1 MSRFM
6 HIIRADGNTAIGMGH
21 VMRCLSIADA
31 MKERNIEPIFM
42 TADNDCVSMIED
54 RGFKVY
60 ILGTDYRNMESEL
73 PLIRKYLE
81 SQNKG
86 DKEIPVILVDSYQ
99 VTSKYYEELRK
110 LAKVACLEDM
120 GYSYPVDLLINYN
133 IYGPTL
139 VYDNKIT
146 HNILLGTR
154 YQPLRKEFQQDI
166 QYNIKDKITDVMITT
181 GGSDPYFSARAFTDA
196 FLSEKELEK
205 TQIRFHIISGPFNTH
220 GEELHKLYDENPWV
234 EIHEHVTCM
243 KEIMRRCD
251 VVLSATGSTI
261 YEVSALG
268 VPLIAFYF
276 AENQRQGADMLS
288 EIIHVINC
296 GNYADDTAQTV
307 ENAVYALLKCVKN
320 KEYRETLYHEE
331 RNLVDG
337 QGAARI
343 AQALINLTK

>member
-1 MSRFM
+1 MY
-6 HIIRADGNTAIGMGH
+6 IIRADGNTAIGMGH

-31 MKERNIEPIFM
+31 MKESNIEPVFI
-42 TADNDCVSMIED
+42 TAGNDCVSMIED

-73 PLIRKYLE
+73 PLIRKFLE

-86 DKEIPVILVDSYQ
+86 AKEIPVILVDSYQ
-99 VTSKYYEELRK
+99 VTSRYYEELRK

-120 GYSYPVDLLINYN
+120 GQSYPVDLLINYN
-133 IYGPTL
+133 IYGPKL
-139 VYDNKIT
+139 VYDNKIIRAT
-146 HNILLGTR
+146 LLGTM
-154 YQPLRKEFQQDI
+154 YQPLRREFQQDI
-166 QYNIKDKITDVMITT
+166 QYEIKNKITDVMITT
-181 GGSDPYFSARAFTDA
+181 GGSDPYFATRAFTDA
-196 FLSEKELEK
+196 FLSEKELKEAW
-205 TQIRFHIISGPFNTH
+205 IRYHIINGPFNTH
-220 GEELHKLYDENPWV
+220 TEELHKLYDENPWV

-243 KEIMRRCD
+243 KEIMKQCD

-288 EIIHVINC
+288 EITHVINC
-296 GNYADDTAQTV
+296 GNYADDNAQTV
-307 ENAVYALLKCVKN
+307 ENAVKALLKCVKD

-331 RNLVDG
+331 RSLVDG

-343 AQALINLTK
+343 TQALINLTK

>member
-1 MSRFM
+1 MY
-6 HIIRADGNTAIGMGH
+6 IIRADGNTAIGMGH

-31 MKERNIEPIFM
+31 MKESNIEPVFI
-42 TADNDCVSMIED
+42 TAGNDCVSMIED

-60 ILGTDYRNMESEL
+60 ILGTDYQNMESEL
-73 PLIRKYLE
+73 PLIRKFLE

-86 DKEIPVILVDSYQ
+86 AKEIPVILVDSYQ
-99 VTSKYYEELRK
+99 VTSRYYEELRK

-120 GYSYPVDLLINYN
+120 GQSYPVDLLINYN
-133 IYGPTL
+133 IYGPKL

-146 HNILLGTR
+146 RATLLGTM
-154 YQPLRKEFQQDI
+154 YQPLRREFQQDI
-166 QYNIKDKITDVMITT
+166 QYEIKNKITDVMITT
-181 GGSDPYFSARAFTDA
+181 GGSDPYFAARAFTDA
-196 FLSEKELEK
+196 FLSEKELKEAW
-205 TQIRFHIISGPFNTH
+205 IRYHIINGPFNTH
-220 GEELHKLYDENPWV
+220 TEELHKLYDENPWV

-243 KEIMRRCD
+243 KEIMKQCD

-288 EIIHVINC
+288 EITHVINC
-296 GNYADDTAQTV
+296 GNYADDNAQTV
-307 ENAVYALLKCVKN
+307 ENAVKALLKCVKD

-331 RNLVDG
+331 RSLVDG